1 MSGNAATDE
10 ELFGLLELQLK
21 SVEGTMRAAAFWLEM
36 FDDASGEVDKR
47 QITVCSHILKRF
59 LQLQK
64 NVDELKLGRKLNGEE
79 YLLIRAMNNED
90 VNHDT
95 IKKVLSGEEGKRKS
109 EVN

>member
-1 MSGNAATDE
+1 
-10 ELFGLLELQLK
+10 
-21 SVEGTMRAAAFWLEM
+21 MRAAAFWLEM
-36 FDDASGEVDKR
+36 FDNASGEVDKR

-64 NVDELKLGRKLNGEE
+64 NVDELKLGGKLDEE

>member
-1 MSGNAATDE
+1 MSAATDE

-36 FDDASGEVDKR
+36 FDNASGEVDKR

-64 NVDELKLGRKLNGEE
+64 NVDELKLGGKLDEE